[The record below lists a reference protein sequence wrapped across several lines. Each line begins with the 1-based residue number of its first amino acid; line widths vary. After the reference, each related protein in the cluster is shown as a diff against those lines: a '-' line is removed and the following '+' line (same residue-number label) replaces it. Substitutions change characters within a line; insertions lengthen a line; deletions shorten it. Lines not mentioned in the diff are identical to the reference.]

1 MFLKIFV
8 LGDGEDEGV
17 GDGVGD
23 AAGAAVGAEVW
34 AAMCSADER
43 TIIMERI
50 PKRHFDLLL
59 PSI

>member
-8 LGDGEDEGV
+8 LGDGEGEGV

-23 AAGAAVGAEVW
+23 AVGAEVW

-43 TIIMERI
+43 TIIKERI